1 MKRQAKRLCETA
13 LLAAVGLGIFVL
25 EAQLPP
31 LTAVP
36 GIKPG
41 LANCVT
47 LAALYLLGCR
57 EAAGVLAVRI
67 LLGAVY
73 TGSPVSLLYSAAGG
87 LACYL
92 VMAPLSRVFPAR
104 QLWIVSVF
112 GALAHN
118 AGQLAAAAV
127 LLGRL
132 RTTECFVMR
141 RQRRWVL
148 AAVLLLAFVWQCIL
162 GWKLRCNPAG
172 TPPIYIELHILH

>member
-118 AGQLAAAAV
+118 SGQLAAAAV
-127 LLGRL
+127 LLGGGA
-132 RTTECFVMR
+132 
-141 RQRRWVL
+141 VL
-148 AAVLLLAFVWQCIL
+148 AYAPALIL
-162 GWKLRCNPAG
+162 GALAAG
-172 TPPIYIELHILH
+172 TLTGLASQAAVRRIRKE

>member
-92 VMAPLSRVFPAR
+92 VMAPLSRVFPSR

-127 LLGRL
+127 LLGGGA
-132 RTTECFVMR
+132 
-141 RQRRWVL
+141 VL
-148 AAVLLLAFVWQCIL
+148 AYAPALIL
-162 GWKLRCNPAG
+162 GALAAG
-172 TPPIYIELHILH
+172 TLTGLASQAAVQRIRKE

>member
-127 LLGRL
+127 LLGGGA
-132 RTTECFVMR
+132 
-141 RQRRWVL
+141 VL
-148 AAVLLLAFVWQCIL
+148 AYAPALIL
-162 GWKLRCNPAG
+162 GALAAG
-172 TPPIYIELHILH
+172 TLTGLASQAAVRRIRKE

>member
-112 GALAHN
+112 GALSHN

-127 LLGRL
+127 LLGGGA
-132 RTTECFVMR
+132 
-141 RQRRWVL
+141 VL
-148 AAVLLLAFVWQCIL
+148 AYAPALIL
-162 GWKLRCNPAG
+162 GALAAG
-172 TPPIYIELHILH
+172 TFTGLASQAAVRRIRKE